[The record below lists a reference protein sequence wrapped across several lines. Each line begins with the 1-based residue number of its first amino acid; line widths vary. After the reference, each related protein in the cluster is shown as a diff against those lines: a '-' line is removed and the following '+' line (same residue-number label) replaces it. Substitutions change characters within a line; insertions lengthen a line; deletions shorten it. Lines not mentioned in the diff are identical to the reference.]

1 LTIKGLTQIELR
13 NLILSVGTGR
23 STRILSPVE
32 VAQYCARAEVNRE
45 ELADGL
51 LLSKDQL
58 VFFEKLLK
66 LSSEYHPL
74 VDWGNTGHK
83 SLGFTSA
90 AVIGGRIKDPK
101 DQGMLVKAAMENK
114 MTKADVIH
122 VTQMCNKL
130 GKSMEES
137 IKSVLAL
144 KPVEKK
150 VFIVMGA
157 ILPNDLQREL
167 EKMTQY
173 QRNPLLEACVREL
186 VGLSDDF
193 GARLGTNNFTLILN
207 EEQRILVYAIDN
219 IEMRIS
225 DLLLELVSLNK

>member
-1 LTIKGLTQIELR
+1 MAIKGLTQLELR
-13 NLILSVGTGR
+13 DLILSVGTGR
-23 STRILSPVE
+23 STRMLSPVE
-32 VAQYCARAEVNRE
+32 VAQYCAKAEVSRE
-45 ELADGL
+45 ELADVL

-74 VDWGNTGHK
+74 VDWGNTRHT

-101 DQGMLVKAAMENK
+101 DQGVLVKAAMENK

-122 VTQMCNKL
+122 VTQMRNKL
-130 GKSMEES
+130 GKSMVES

-167 EKMTQY
+167 GKITQY
-173 QRNPLLEACVREL
+173 QRNTLLEASAREL
-186 VGLSDDF
+186 VGISDDF

-207 EEQRILVYAIDN
+207 EEQRILFYTIDN
-219 IEMRIS
+219 VETRIS
-225 DLLLELVSLNK
+225 GLLLELVSLNK